1 MYKYLKIPTIIF
13 FVIAIESTVGL
24 SEDNAGSYNNN
35 RFARAVVLEAQKKL
49 IDDPN
54 CPQLRSLCTLAGTDD
69 LSVLECIQTFQTAE
83 IEKLS
88 DDCQHAIWT
97 HIINLLNN
105 RNMCTLVQ
113 EHCSNDSGDRTICEG
128 SADPGKYLAYIL
140 DHKDDFKTSSCRDF
154 IKRIERVAFS
164 DFRLISSFVT
174 DCEQDIEL
182 HGCGRLSIDR
192 DKLSQ
197 GKTLAC
203 LQEKIDK
210 LSPMCKKG
218 VYHLSELQSDSIVLD
233 RQLFLACRMDTQ
245 RFCHDLRE
253 GSGAVYK
260 CLMKNKNDKTMTKLC
275 QEQLLRRD
283 KLIAHDYRVSR
294 GLARACKDDIRLNHC
309 RRGVSDDK
317 DVRLA
322 QILLCLEAAQ
332 KNNTKI
338 SQDCLGEM
346 HDHRKLLMED
356 YQLSPEI
363 LTDCSEDIV
372 KFCNDLEA
380 GGQTI
385 HCLMEHARQKKK
397 KEKRVTAQCLRALEL
412 LVKVTDAGEDWRVDP
427 ILRRACKPVVDIA
440 CRDTDGGD
448 ARVMSCLMEKLGT
461 NYMTGPCETALLQ
474 IQYFVARD
482 FKLDPQLYRYFQD

>member
-1 MYKYLKIPTIIF
+1 
-13 FVIAIESTVGL
+13 
-24 SEDNAGSYNNN
+24 
-35 RFARAVVLEAQKKL
+35 
-49 IDDPN
+49 
-54 CPQLRSLCTLAGTDD
+54 
-69 LSVLECIQTFQTAE
+69 
-83 IEKLS
+83 
-88 DDCQHAIWT
+88 
-97 HIINLLNN
+97 
-105 RNMCTLVQ
+105 
-113 EHCSNDSGDRTICEG
+113 
-128 SADPGKYLAYIL
+128 
-140 DHKDDFKTSSCRDF
+140 
-154 IKRIERVAFS
+154 
-164 DFRLISSFVT
+164 
-174 DCEQDIEL
+174 
-182 HGCGRLSIDR
+182 
-192 DKLSQ
+192 
-197 GKTLAC
+197 
-203 LQEKIDK
+203 
-210 LSPMCKKG
+210 
-218 VYHLSELQSDSIVLD
+218 
-233 RQLFLACRMDTQ
+233 
-245 RFCHDLRE
+245 
-253 GSGAVYK
+253 
-260 CLMKNKNDKTMTKLC
+260 MKNKNDKTMTKLC